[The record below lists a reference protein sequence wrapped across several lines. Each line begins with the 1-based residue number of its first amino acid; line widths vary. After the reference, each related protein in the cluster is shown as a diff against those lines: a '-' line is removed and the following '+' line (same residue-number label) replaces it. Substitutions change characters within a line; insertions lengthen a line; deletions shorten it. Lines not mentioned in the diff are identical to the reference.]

1 MNARARIID
10 ADHLSLRINK
20 VIDIANLLGSEAFIE
35 GEIPEDFENFI
46 DSTQYKR
53 HTSVEA
59 LSSILPSDGCDAE
72 PEDIHERLYNHKMFG
87 VLLNVGTPVRKHF
100 DEGSWRF
107 SYGHTYSGWVYG
119 NTYDE
124 AWEQAKHWAK
134 ERHAADL
141 SKFMEGGA
149 A

>member
-20 VIDIANLLGSEAFIE
+20 VIDIANLLGSDAFI
-35 GEIPEDFENFI
+35 GRDIPEDFEDFI

-59 LSSILPSDGCDAE
+59 LASILPSDGCDAE
-72 PEDIHERLYNHKMFG
+72 PEDIHERLYGHQMFG

-100 DEGSWRF
+100 EEGSYRS
-107 SYGHTYSGWVYG
+107 SYGRMYCAWVYG
-119 NTYDE
+119 NTYDD
-124 AWEQAKHWAK
+124 AWEQAKSWAQ

-141 SKFMEGGA
+141 SEFTKGGA

>member
-10 ADHLSLRINK
+10 ADHLDLRVLK
-20 VIDIANLLGSEAFIE
+20 VIDIANLLGSQGFMDSA
-35 GEIPEDFENFI
+35 IPEDFEGFME
-46 DSTQYKR
+46 STPYKR

-59 LSSILPSDGCDAE
+59 LCSILPSDGCDAE
-72 PEDIHERLYNHKMFG
+72 PEAIHERLYGHQMFG
-87 VLLNVGTPVRKHF
+87 MLLHVGTAVRKHLT
-100 DEGSWRF
+100 ETAWRS
-107 SYGHTYSGWVYG
+107 SYGHMYTGWVYG

-124 AWEQAKHWAK
+124 AWEQAKHWAQ

-141 SKFMEGGA
+141 SEFMKGGA